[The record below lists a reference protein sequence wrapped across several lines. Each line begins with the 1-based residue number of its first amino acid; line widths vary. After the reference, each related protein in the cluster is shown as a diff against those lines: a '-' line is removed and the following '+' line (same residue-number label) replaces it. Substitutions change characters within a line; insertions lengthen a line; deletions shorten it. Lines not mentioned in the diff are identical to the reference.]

1 MPAMRVLPHG
11 LLALVL
17 LSAACADPPLAPR
30 GSGTLTIQLTD
41 APGDIQAAVVTIA
54 QVYLQGSGGRT
65 ILRDLPFTVDLV
77 PLATTSTVLL
87 EDVQV
92 AAGTY
97 HDLRFVVTGA
107 YLAVEE
113 ADGSTRLYAS
123 APDYNALP
131 PGVTVDGELR
141 LPSFAT
147 SGLKVKLPDGGL
159 PVPAS
164 GVVTLVVDFDVAQ
177 SFGHAAGE
185 SGAWVMHPVIQATSV
200 TVAGVTFTS
209 VTAGSF
215 HTCGLT
221 PAGAAYCWGENG
233 NGQLGDGTL
242 APRLAPV
249 MVAQP
254 GGLTFTNVTAGSFHT
269 CGLTPARAA
278 YCWGLNVDGRLG
290 DGTTTDRVTPVP
302 VAQPAGVTFTSV
314 TAGSFHTCGRTPAGA
329 ATCWGDNSRGQLGD
343 GTRTNRVTPVAV
355 AQPAGV
361 TFTSVTAG
369 SFHTCGLTPMG
380 AATCWGDNSLG
391 QLGDG
396 TTTNPVTPVAVA
408 QPAGVTFTS
417 VTAGELHTCG
427 LTPAGAAYCW
437 GGNGGQLGDG
447 TTTDRLTPVAV
458 AQPAGVTFTS
468 VTAGAFHTCGRTP
481 AGATTCWG
489 VNSRGQLGDGTTTNR
504 VTPVPV
510 AQPAGVTFTS
520 VTAGAFHTCG
530 RTPAGAAY
538 CWGDN
543 SSGQLGDGT
552 TTDGLTPVA
561 VALP

>member
-369 SFHTCGLTPMG
+369 
-380 AATCWGDNSLG
+380 
-391 QLGDG
+391 
-396 TTTNPVTPVAVA
+396 
-408 QPAGVTFTS
+408 
-417 VTAGELHTCG
+417 ELHTCG